1 MLVKPM
7 VSLLKIRLAAE
18 VIRSGGVVAYP
29 TEAVFGLG
37 CDPRDHDAVRRI
49 LTLKDRPEA
58 AGLILIAADR
68 EQLRDWIDPSD
79 AEARRLAGGDRGVTW
94 VVTAGAATPSWIT
107 GGRATV
113 AVRVIHHPVAAA
125 LCREAGMP
133 IVSTSANR
141 RGREPARNALA
152 VRCAFGAA
160 IDYVLT
166 GATGGSE
173 RPSEIRD
180 ARTGAVLRRG

>member
-1 MLVKPM
+1 MLVKTM
-7 VSLLKIRLAAE
+7 VSMLKIRRAAE
-18 VIRSGGVVAYP
+18 VIRTGGVVAYP

-49 LTLKDRPEA
+49 LDLKGRPEA
-58 AGLILIAADR
+58 AGLILIAADAQ
-68 EQLRDWIDPSD
+68 QLRGWIDPSD
-79 AEARRLAGGDRGVTW
+79 AEAGRLAGGDRGVTW
-94 VVTAGAATPSWIT
+94 TVTAGAATPEWIS
-107 GGRATV
+107 GGRSTV
-113 AVRVIHHPVAAA
+113 AVRIIDHPVAAA

-141 RGREPARNALA
+141 RGREPARSALA
-152 VRCAFGAA
+152 VRCALGAD
-160 IDYVLT
+160 IDYVLNA
-166 GATGGSE
+166 ATGGRE